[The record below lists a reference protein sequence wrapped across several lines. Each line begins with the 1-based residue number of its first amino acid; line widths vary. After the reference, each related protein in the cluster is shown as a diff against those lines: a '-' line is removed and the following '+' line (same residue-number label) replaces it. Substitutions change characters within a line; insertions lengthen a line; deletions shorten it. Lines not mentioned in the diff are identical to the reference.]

1 MMNNDL
7 VRIIVH
13 VYNVEKYI
21 EKCLNSRFGQTYREL
36 DIILVDDGSTDKSGE
51 LCDRL
56 AKMDKRVRVI
66 HKKNGGLSDA
76 RNRGIDA
83 AKGRYITF
91 IDSDD
96 YVSGNYIWHL
106 YKLLIES
113 QADIAITRAIKI
125 YEKEEAGKEDSFE
138 EADTCCFSPEEA
150 LKDMLYRKNIPVY
163 AGAKLF
169 KMEIFKNIRFPKG
182 ELFEDLSTVYLLFHQ
197 AGKIVFNPVRD
208 YYYLQRNNSIVNS
221 EFNHRKMIQV
231 SSTER
236 IIAFAQKY
244 YPGSVNAAKSKC
256 FITTLN
262 LYKSIPGG
270 RKFRQDRIT
279 AKKVLKKYNRDVF
292 KDKENKKLTRMIAG
306 LSLISI
312 EGVCLIGR
320 LYQWLFR
327 KGIIRLSKPV

>member
-7 VRIIVH
+7 VSIIVP

-21 EKCLNSRFGQTYREL
+21 EKCLNSLFGQTYREL

-125 YEKEEAGKEDSFE
+125 YEKEEAGKEDS
-138 EADTCCFSPEEA
+138 
-150 LKDMLYRKNIPVY
+150 
-163 AGAKLF
+163 
-169 KMEIFKNIRFPKG
+169 
-182 ELFEDLSTVYLLFHQ
+182 
-197 AGKIVFNPVRD
+197 
-208 YYYLQRNNSIVNS
+208 
-221 EFNHRKMIQV
+221 
-231 SSTER
+231 
-236 IIAFAQKY
+236 
-244 YPGSVNAAKSKC
+244 
-256 FITTLN
+256 
-262 LYKSIPGG
+262 
-270 RKFRQDRIT
+270 
-279 AKKVLKKYNRDVF
+279 
-292 KDKENKKLTRMIAG
+292 
-306 LSLISI
+306 
-312 EGVCLIGR
+312 
-320 LYQWLFR
+320 R
-327 KGIIRLSKPV
+327 KGNFSRI

>member
-7 VRIIVH
+7 VSIIVP

-21 EKCLNSRFGQTYREL
+21 EKCLNSLFGQTYREL
-36 DIILVDDGSTDKSGE
+36 DIILVDDGSRINQGNFATGWPKWTRGI
-51 LCDRL
+51 
-56 AKMDKRVRVI
+56 RVI
-66 HKKNGGLSDA
+66 HKKTEA
-76 RNRGIDA
+76 VRCRNRGIDA

-197 AGKIVFNPVRD
+197 AGKIVFNP
-208 YYYLQRNNSIVNS
+208 
-221 EFNHRKMIQV
+221 
-231 SSTER
+231 
-236 IIAFAQKY
+236 
-244 YPGSVNAAKSKC
+244 
-256 FITTLN
+256 
-262 LYKSIPGG
+262 
-270 RKFRQDRIT
+270 DR
-279 AKKVLKKYNRDVF
+279 L
-292 KDKENKKLTRMIAG
+292 L
-306 LSLISI
+306 LSA
-312 EGVCLIGR
+312 E
-320 LYQWLFR
+320 
-327 KGIIRLSKPV
+327 K